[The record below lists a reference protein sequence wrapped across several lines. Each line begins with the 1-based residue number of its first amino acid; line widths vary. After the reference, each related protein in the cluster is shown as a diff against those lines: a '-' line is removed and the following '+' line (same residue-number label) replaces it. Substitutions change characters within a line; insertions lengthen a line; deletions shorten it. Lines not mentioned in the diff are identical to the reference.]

1 MNRNASENLKTRI
14 AEVEDQ
20 LSDLTAERYENE
32 RDSRLTQAVESLK
45 RLFQGVHGRM
55 TDLCRPN
62 RKKYNLAVT
71 VAMGRFMDAVVVED
85 ENTGKDCIKVLI
97 LCLWCSNPMQVVNFL
112 SVISISSLLTI
123 IVSVTDELDILYHLL
138 VMH

>member
-1 MNRNASENLKTRI
+1 MHRNASEKLKTRI
-14 AEVEDQ
+14 TELEDQ

-85 ENTGKDCIKVLI
+85 ENTGKDCIKVFL
-97 LCLWCSNPMQVVNFL
+97 LCLLCCSNPMQVVNIFSLFL
-112 SVISISSLLTI
+112 SRLC
-123 IVSVTDELDILYHLL
+123 
-138 VMH
+138 

>member
-1 MNRNASENLKTRI
+1 MHRNASEKLKTRI
-14 AEVEDQ
+14 AELEDQ

-85 ENTGKDCIKVLI
+85 ENTGKDCIKVFLLWL
-97 LCLWCSNPMQVVNFL
+97 LCRSNPMQAVNIL
-112 SVISISSLLTI
+112 S
-123 IVSVTDELDILYHLL
+123 
-138 VMH
+138 

>member
-1 MNRNASENLKTRI
+1 MKTRI

-62 RKKYNLAVT
+62 LKKYNLAVT
-71 VAMGRFMDAVVVED
+71 VAMGRFMDAVVVDD

-97 LCLWCSNPMQVVNFL
+97 LCLWRYSNPMQVMKFIVSL
-112 SVISISSLLTI
+112 SSLLSIT
-123 IVSVTDELDILYHLL
+123 VSLAAE
-138 VMH
+138 